1 MSKED
6 IFKMLEKARKAGMG
20 GYTAW
25 GGEPLLRKDL
35 PEILRF
41 AKKNKLI
48 TTVITNGF
56 SLKER
61 CDEIAPF
68 TDYLIVS
75 IDSNDELHDKM
86 RGVKGI
92 RKRAIDGIIACKKTR
107 MKTVIN
113 SVISNLNMDRIDG
126 LFELSRELD
135 VPLTFEPMEPMEF
148 DPGYNEQF
156 KLTPD
161 ELREVFSKI
170 IKYKKSGYKVVNS
183 IQYLRNFS
191 DRKQYVCHAPKFYV
205 TVDAQGNITTCF
217 KGWGNIKEKSF
228 EEIFRSAEFKEF
240 GKKMEKCNKCN
251 ASCIIETSLAY
262 SLNPLFLLDKI
273 KFL

>member
-1 MSKED
+1 MSIAGSLIASILKSRFISHSPIMLTHLVTSLCNARCKTCDLWKKSSGHKNDMSKED

-126 LFELSRELD
+126 LFELS
-135 VPLTFEPMEPMEF
+135 
-148 DPGYNEQF
+148 
-156 KLTPD
+156 
-161 ELREVFSKI
+161 
-170 IKYKKSGYKVVNS
+170 
-183 IQYLRNFS
+183 
-191 DRKQYVCHAPKFYV
+191 
-205 TVDAQGNITTCF
+205 
-217 KGWGNIKEKSF
+217 
-228 EEIFRSAEFKEF
+228 
-240 GKKMEKCNKCN
+240 
-251 ASCIIETSLAY
+251 
-262 SLNPLFLLDKI
+262 
-273 KFL
+273 